1 MQFNGNV
8 SKVALVFENCECVYI
23 DVKDVLWMHIGDE
36 KTLCSRFSNGLTI
49 STGIGEF
56 GIALRSNTPADF
68 MDNTTLLERLK
79 MRDVTHVYLYDN
91 QDVERHYVVE
101 WADYNMNGQYS
112 VNQRVQITPGGNIVF
127 VSTTGKLINVDDKNI
142 DLFTSYD
149 SYNLR

>member
-1 MQFNGNV
+1 
-8 SKVALVFENCECVYI
+8 
-23 DVKDVLWMHIGDE
+23 
-36 KTLCSRFSNGLTI
+36 
-49 STGIGEF
+49 
-56 GIALRSNTPADF
+56 
-68 MDNTTLLERLK
+68 

-101 WADYNMNGQYS
+101 WSDYNMNGQYS